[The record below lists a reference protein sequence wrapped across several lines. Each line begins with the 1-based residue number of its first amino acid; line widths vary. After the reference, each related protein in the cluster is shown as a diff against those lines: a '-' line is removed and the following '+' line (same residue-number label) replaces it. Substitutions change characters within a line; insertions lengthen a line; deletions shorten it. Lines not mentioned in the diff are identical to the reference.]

1 MPMNEESKEIML
13 RTRKKGFDRA
23 CQTLPKH
30 SKDADVVFHCDR
42 KVDWIFSEAKRT
54 WMDSLLWN
62 EHTEKL
68 TRAIS
73 DRLKKATSFREEI
86 RDVDDPVWK
95 EE

>member
-1 MPMNEESKEIML
+1 MPLNEESKEIML
-13 RTRKKGFDRA
+13 RTRKKGFNRE
-23 CQTLPKH
+23 CQTLLKH
-30 SKDADVVFHCDR
+30 NKDVDVILHWDR
-42 KVDWIFSEAKRT
+42 KVDFIFSEAKRT

-73 DRLKKATSFREEI
+73 DRLKKAIPFREEMQ
-86 RDVDDPVWK
+86 DVDDPIWK